1 MALLSVGF
9 LDRRLVSREWSGIS
23 FIILGLAVVGLSDF
37 ISNNSDADYSRN
49 NVITGDLL
57 IITAQIITAV
67 QMVYEERFVA
77 GLDIP
82 ALQGIDKWHCGYAAR
97 TQTSTNLAIF
107 YLPL

>member
-1 MALLSVGF
+1 MIIFVALLSVGF

-82 ALQGIDKWHCGYAAR
+82 ALQGR
-97 TQTSTNLAIF
+97 
-107 YLPL
+107 